1 MKFHLITTGDY
12 LLLPIYLILFYRI
25 ARYYRNKKLLT
36 EPDVAKLFTW
46 AFSFK
51 IISALAFA
59 FVTEYYFKNGDT
71 YIYFEEGSK
80 LFNWILKKGSNV
92 SYIFT
97 SARDFE
103 ELKSLYADPDN
114 PGFASNEGNFMPI
127 RFIALLSFFSFNK
140 YLVISIFFSLFSFS
154 GLWKLYQSF
163 SFFYPALKKQL
174 ALAFLFIP
182 SVLFWGSSVLKD
194 PICIGCIGWIL
205 AGFVNIF
212 FKGKSR
218 SKNLPFIFIACF
230 ILYLTKGYIMLA
242 LAVSIVFWLVAA
254 LKEQI
259 PYKTLRDLMF
269 PFLLLTTLLSIYFL
283 LDNIQESLGQYAL
296 DNFAESVKFNQM
308 NYAASEDAAGGSYF
322 DIGEIDPTPLG
333 MLKLAPKVINA
344 TFFRPYVWE
353 SKNIMML
360 FSAMESMLLMIFT
373 LYVFYK
379 LRFFRFFKA
388 ILNQPLLLQ
397 CFVFSIILGFAVGIT
412 TPNFGTLM
420 RYKIPCI
427 PFFTAM
433 LFIALYTGVKKNTD
447 TKISAAE
454 PTG

>member
-12 LLLPIYLILFYRI
+12 LLLPLYLILFYSI
-25 ARYYRNKKLLT
+25 ARYYRNKYLIAQ
-36 EPDVAKLFTW
+36 PDMAKIFIW
-46 AFSFK
+46 AFNFK

-59 FVTEYYFKNGDT
+59 FVTEFYFKNGDT

-80 LFNWILKKGSNV
+80 LFNWILKKGSNA
-92 SYIFT
+92 SYIFS

-114 PGFASNEGNFMPI
+114 PGFASSESNFMPI
-127 RFIALLSFFSFNK
+127 RFIAFLSLLSFNK
-140 YLVISIFFSLFSFS
+140 YLVISIFFSLFSFF

-163 SFFYPALKKQL
+163 TFFYPALKKQL
-174 ALAFLFIP
+174 ALPFFFMP

-194 PICIGCIGWIL
+194 PICIGCIGWIIS
-205 AGFVNIF
+205 GFVNIF

-218 SKNLPFIFIACF
+218 SKNLPVIFIACF

-242 LAVSIVFWLVAA
+242 LAVSIIFWLVAA
-254 LKEQI
+254 LKERI
-259 PYKTLRDLMF
+259 PYKTLRNLTF
-269 PFLLLTTLLSIYFL
+269 PFLLLITVLSIFLL
-283 LDNIQESLGQYAL
+283 LDNIQEALGQYAL
-296 DNFAESVKFNQM
+296 DSFAENVMYNQM

-322 DIGEIDPTPLG
+322 AIGDIDATPVG

-344 TFFRPYVWE
+344 TFFRPYIWE

-360 FSAMESMLLMIFT
+360 FSAIESMALMLFT
-373 LYVFYK
+373 VYVLYK
-379 LRFFRFFKA
+379 LRFIRFFTA

-397 CFVFSIILGFAVGIT
+397 CFVFSIIFGFAVGIT

-427 PFFTAM
+427 PFFVSM
-433 LFIALYTGVKKNTD
+433 LIIIKYAGMLNKSIQDHSVDSGG
-447 TKISAAE
+447 A
-454 PTG
+454 